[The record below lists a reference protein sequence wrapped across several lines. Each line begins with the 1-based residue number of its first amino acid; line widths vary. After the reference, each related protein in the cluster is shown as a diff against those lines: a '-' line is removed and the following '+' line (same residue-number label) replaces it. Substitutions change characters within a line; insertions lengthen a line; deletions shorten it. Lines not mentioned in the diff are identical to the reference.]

1 MIEITIGV
9 HRIKV
14 TNGAFETI
22 FKRQGF
28 YPYFENEDGDSF
40 QSALTEDEIFASEL
54 EEKPISQWNKDEV
67 SRYATIKEID
77 LGGTR
82 NLRECKARIRSYWD
96 ERDSLDVEGEGG
108 SDDEWDVD

>member
-1 MIEITIGV
+1 MIEITNGV
-9 HRIKV
+9 NRIRV

-67 SRYATIKEID
+67 ARYATIMDID
-77 LGGTR
+77 LSGTR
-82 NLRECKARIRSYWD
+82 SVRERKARIRGFWD
-96 ERDSLDVEGEGG
+96 ERDSNSDSDGT
-108 SDDEWDVD
+108 DDEWDVD